1 LEKRRGKMGMTWK
14 VKAVKAAVAV
24 GIVGA
29 LAMAAG
35 ADWVFCFLSWL
46 GL

>member
-1 LEKRRGKMGMTWK
+1 MGMTWK

-24 GIVGA
+24 GFVGVLA
-29 LAMAAG
+29 LAAG
-35 ADWVFCFLSWL
+35 ADWVFACLFSWL